1 MFNRDGLF
9 GKKDETGRA
18 EPRSDLRG
26 GVNVTP
32 GLGTTPPPQ
41 RPQQPAV
48 ETPRPDLRFAEPA
61 APKPA
66 PKAEEPR
73 GSRLIVGPDIKLRG
87 VEITD
92 CDTLVVEGRVE
103 ASMDSRVIE
112 ISEKGVFSGTVIID
126 VAEIRGR
133 FEGELTAR
141 KQLVIHASGKV
152 SGRIR
157 YGTIRIEEGG
167 EVSGEISTLATSSS
181 TATASPPP
189 ATVATPSSTSAPATP
204 TPSAAPATPAASAP
218 TTAAS
223 ASSATLGTPRSV
235 QASVSAT
242 LPEIPAAPVVNAP
255 PQGSRQARNQGKTGA
270 GINTA

>member
-26 GVNVTP
+26 TVNVTP
-32 GLGTTPPPQ
+32 GLGNPLPQ
-41 RPQQPAV
+41 RPQQPI
-48 ETPRPDLRFAEPA
+48 ESPRPDLRFAEPA
-61 APKPA
+61 AAKPA
-66 PKAEEPR
+66 AKAEESA
-73 GSRLIVGPDIKLRG
+73 GSKLIVGPDIKLRG

-103 ASMDSRVIE
+103 ASMDSRVIQIAE
-112 ISEKGVFSGTVIID
+112 NGVFSGTVSID

-167 EVSGEISTLATSSS
+167 EVSGEISTLAAATTSVSASTPPAAAVTPAS
-181 TATASPPP
+181 TAAAPSTPVSPAPTA
-189 ATVATPSSTSAPATP
+189 ATPSSAGPGATQRP
-204 TPSAAPATPAASAP
+204 TQAGASAA
-218 TTAAS
+218 
-223 ASSATLGTPRSV
+223 
-235 QASVSAT
+235 
-242 LPEIPAAPVVNAP
+242 LPEIPASPVVNAP
-255 PQGSRQARNQGKTGA
+255 HQASRSSKNQGKAGA